1 MLIGFDVG
9 LLNERGTSV
18 AVYDYAYY
26 AQTILG
32 HDFIV
37 FYQGEASP
45 PILDRFKKQFET
57 ISYNTLD
64 DLQRAIEIRRID
76 LSYFIKQGDNDGR
89 LSRSSKNAVHAI
101 FQHFDPH
108 GDVYAFASKWLANIQ
123 TGGLYPYVPHIVDL
137 PPPDSNMRQE
147 LGIPPDAFVIG
158 RHGACETFNLKFVHE
173 AVIKALS
180 KRKDLYFVFVNT
192 HRFCE
197 HERVI
202 HLPVITDTVAKS
214 NFINACDAMLHA
226 RSRGESFGLAVAEFI
241 FFDKPVICW
250 AGGVDRN
257 HLEMLPD
264 HRLVYRRN
272 PDLLRILTS
281 LEKCGG
287 DGRWQDSVSAF
298 TPPNVMRLF

>member
-1 MLIGFDVG
+1 
-9 LLNERGTSV
+9 
-18 AVYDYAYY
+18 
-26 AQTILG
+26 
-32 HDFIV
+32 
-37 FYQGEASP
+37 
-45 PILDRFKKQFET
+45 
-57 ISYNTLD
+57 
-64 DLQRAIEIRRID
+64 
-76 LSYFIKQGDNDGR
+76 
-89 LSRSSKNAVHAI
+89 
-101 FQHFDPH
+101 
-108 GDVYAFASKWLANIQ
+108 
-123 TGGLYPYVPHIVDL
+123 
-137 PPPDSNMRQE
+137 MRQE

-202 HLPVITDTVAKS
+202 HLPVITDTLAKS

-226 RSRGESFGLAVAEFI
+226 RSRGESFGLAVAEFM

-298 TPPNVMRLF
+298 TPPNVMRLFKEVFIDGAPQDHSVRPSLAFTIRTRIAQRWLKARYDLWREGIRI